1 MKSNSENNQF
11 ARLITS
17 IEPWLGEVVII
28 GGWAHRLYRLDAR
41 AQLLGY
47 MPLFTVDADIALPSN
62 LKVGRKD
69 IRECLVSHGFKED
82 RMGHDRPPA
91 THYRLA
97 EEGTEF
103 YAEFLTALIGSE
115 HRRDGTS
122 NSTMT
127 IAGVVS
133 QKLRFL
139 EILLKSPWTVTL
151 DQSNGFPFNVP
162 IRVRIANP
170 AGFLAQKLLI
180 QEKRT
185 RTRFPKDI
193 LYIHDTLETFG
204 GRLQELNTEWKNEVS
219 PMLSPKNVRLIERS
233 AEILFQEVTDSIREA
248 TLIASGRKLSPERI
262 RETCNWGL
270 KQVFG

>member
-1 MKSNSENNQF
+1 MKSNSENDQF

-28 GGWAHRLYRLDAR
+28 GGWAHRLYRLDPRAR
-41 AQLLGY
+41 RLDY
-47 MPLFTVDADIALPSN
+47 PPVFTLDADVALASG
-62 LKVGRKD
+62 LKVEKEG
-69 IRECLVSHGFKED
+69 IRERLIARGFIED

-133 QKLRFL
+133 QKLRFI

-151 DQSNGFPFNVP
+151 DQSNGFPFDVP
-162 IRVRIANP
+162 IQVRIANP
-170 AGFLAQKLLI
+170 ASFLAHKVLI
-180 QEKRT
+180 EKKRT
-185 RTRFPKDI
+185 RARFPKDI

-204 GRLQELNTEWKNEVS
+204 GRLQELNTEWKNEIR
-219 PMLSPKNVRLIERS
+219 PLLSPKNVRQIENS
-233 AEILFQEVTDSIREA
+233 AESLFREVTDFIREA
-248 TLIASGRKLSPERI
+248 AQIASGRSLSLERI

>member
-1 MKSNSENNQF
+1 MRSNSENDQF

-41 AQLLGY
+41 AQLLDY
-47 MPLFTVDADIALPSN
+47 MPVFTVDADIALPSN
-62 LKVGRKD
+62 LKVERKD
-69 IRECLVSHGFKED
+69 IRECLVDHGFKED
-82 RMGHDRPPA
+82 RMGEDKPPV
-91 THYRLA
+91 THYHLA
-97 EEGTEF
+97 EDGTGF
-103 YAEFLTALIGSE
+103 YAEFLTPSTGGE

-133 QKLRFL
+133 QKLRFI
-139 EILLKSPWTVTL
+139 EILLNAPWTVDL
-151 DQSNGFPFNVP
+151 DQTNGFPFEEA

-170 AGFLAQKLLI
+170 AAFLAHKLLI
-180 QEKRT
+180 EKRRTST
-185 RTRFPKDI
+185 RHPKDI

-204 GRLQELNTEWKNEVS
+204 GRLQELNAEWKNHIG
-219 PMLSPKNVRLIERS
+219 PILSPKNVRLIERS
-233 AEILFQEVTDSIREA
+233 AESLFHEVTDPVREA
-248 TLIASGRKLSPERI
+248 ALIASGRSLSPERI
-262 RETCNWGL
+262 REICNWGL